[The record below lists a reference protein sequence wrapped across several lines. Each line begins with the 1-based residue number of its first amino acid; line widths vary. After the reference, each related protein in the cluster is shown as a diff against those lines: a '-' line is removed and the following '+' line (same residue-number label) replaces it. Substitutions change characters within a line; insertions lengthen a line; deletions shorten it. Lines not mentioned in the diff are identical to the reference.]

1 MTQCN
6 HKRHFGVFPLLAVTC
21 AVAIAHVGFGSQNT
35 HSPNSDS
42 EKTIY
47 PHSLSD
53 EQRLYFTRRLGLEE
67 IPANQGGGYLCYTRF
82 GNGRDADIARLAS
95 VPGVR
100 AFIFDGEFSPA
111 GWSHLGQMEHL
122 EHLECQS
129 GGNAISDDDLQC
141 LKDLPHLRSLILANH
156 SDLRNRFGDDSLRP
170 LADMHR
176 LHKLV
181 LHSHRLSRNGV
192 VHIKALRSLESLE
205 LRGELDDEAI
215 RELQGLENLR
225 ELTLQGHFTDDSLAY
240 LKELDKLQLPHA
252 ERGMS
257 VSAG

>member
-100 AFIFDGEFSPA
+100 AFILMVSSVLRDGA
-111 GWSHLGQMEHL
+111 TLGKWSTL
-122 EHLECQS
+122 S
-129 GGNAISDDDLQC
+129 TWNARAVETPFRMMTSN
-141 LKDLPHLRSLILANH
+141 A
-156 SDLRNRFGDDSLRP
+156 
-170 LADMHR
+170 
-176 LHKLV
+176 
-181 LHSHRLSRNGV
+181 
-192 VHIKALRSLESLE
+192 
-205 LRGELDDEAI
+205 
-215 RELQGLENLR
+215 
-225 ELTLQGHFTDDSLAY
+225 
-240 LKELDKLQLPHA
+240 
-252 ERGMS
+252 
-257 VSAG
+257 